1 MSLVLCR
8 KKALVAVATL
18 QSACSAL
25 LKLGRLEQKYDYD
38 YLSTS
43 SHYNNY
49 HIDSRS
55 PRQCGEVV
63 TPQRPPLTL
72 PPAGCCS
79 QSSAG
84 KQSQHGGYST
94 LLCFY
99 KVSSFYKHPANLSHT
114 NWNAIERAR
123 FSSQNETENSL
134 FGDSEVKIW
143 ECHILIL
150 VLSTANF
157 ILIRSLSLS
166 LNSSAASSLIS
177 RGWMELMIIFT
188 LYSKPNITRLIN
200 SLFQFS

>member
-1 MSLVLCR
+1 MISVPSESAKCSVLIF
-8 KKALVAVATL
+8 
-18 QSACSAL
+18 AL
-25 LKLGRLEQKYDYD
+25 LCSTMCRAAAHPYDCRLVTAAAH
-38 YLSTS
+38 ST
-43 SHYNNY
+43 
-49 HIDSRS
+49 
-55 PRQCGEVV
+55 
-63 TPQRPPLTL
+63 
-72 PPAGCCS
+72 
-79 QSSAG
+79 AG